1 MNADSIFQ
9 IANLLAL
16 TGWIFLA
23 ALPNWKHTGK
33 VVSAGIVTLLAAIYL
48 FLIVTNLQAFSKG
61 GFGSLTQ
68 ISALFQDRNLL
79 LAGWI
84 HYLAFD
90 LFTGLRM
97 TRDSKAIGLS
107 RWVVL
112 PCLFLTFMFG
122 PIGWLGYA
130 ILRTIRT
137 KHFFGEPF

>member
-1 MNADSIFQ
+1 MTPDQIFQ

-33 VVSAGIVTLLAAIYL
+33 IVSGGIVALLAVIYL
-48 FLIVTNLQAFSKG
+48 FLLTTHLDAFSKG
-61 GFGSLTQ
+61 GFGSLAQ
-68 ISALFQDRNLL
+68 ISVLFQDRNLL

-97 TRDSKAIGLS
+97 TRDSKGLGLS
-107 RWVVL
+107 RWLVL

-122 PIGWLGYA
+122 PVGWLAYA
-130 ILRTIRT
+130 ILRMVKTRN
-137 KHFFGEPF
+137 FFGEPF